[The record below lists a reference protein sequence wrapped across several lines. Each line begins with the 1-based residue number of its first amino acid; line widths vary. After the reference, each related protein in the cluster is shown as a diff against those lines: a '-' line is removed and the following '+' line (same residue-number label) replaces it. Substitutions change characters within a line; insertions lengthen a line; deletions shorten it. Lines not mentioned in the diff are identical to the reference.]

1 MDYLYDGSFEGL
13 LCCIYEHYYGERAE
27 GIFEK
32 SSYQQN
38 MLRQFRTLET
48 DGEKAARVYDAI
60 RGKIS
65 AEALRRVY
73 AVYLSAVPEKE
84 MKVLRYVVL
93 GFRMGAKVNLMHA
106 DPVVFDAQQAEKKVY
121 AERHR
126 YLGILRFSVI
136 RTGCPGG
143 SGISG
148 GPGSPGDGAAAT
160 GKTGTETF
168 RAEASGAEATGDDT
182 SESGSTTTG
191 AAGPAGSAAEVLY
204 ARLEP
209 DNDVIELM
217 APHFAD
223 RYKNDPFIL
232 HDLRREK
239 AVFSQGGHWY
249 VAALPKD
256 APVNLAQGER
266 EYRKLWKQYFE
277 TIAIRERT
285 NPRCQKLYMPVR
297 YWKHLTEMFL

>member
-1 MDYLYDGSFEGL
+1 MDYLYDGSFEGV
-13 LCCIYEHYYGERAE
+13 LCCIYAHYYGEKAE

-32 SSYQQN
+32 SCYQQN
-38 MLRQFRTLET
+38 MLRQFRMVET
-48 DGEKAARVYDAI
+48 DGDKAARVYDAI

-65 AEALRRVY
+65 SDALRRVY
-73 AVYLSAVPEKE
+73 AVYLCTEPEKE
-84 MKVLRYVVL
+84 MKILRYVEL
-93 GFRMGAKVNLMHA
+93 GFRMGAKVDLMHA

-136 RTGCPGG
+136 RAGG
-143 SGISG
+143 AGMDE
-148 GPGSPGDGAAAT
+148 GD
-160 GKTGTETF
+160 
-168 RAEASGAEATGDDT
+168 
-182 SESGSTTTG
+182 
-191 AAGPAGSAAEVLY
+191 PAEVLY

-209 DNDVIELM
+209 DNDVVELM

-249 VAALPKD
+249 VAVLPKD
-256 APVNLAQGER
+256 APVDLAQGER

-277 TIAIRERT
+277 TIAIRERI
-285 NPRCQKLYMPVR
+285 NPRCQKQYMPVR
-297 YWKHLTEMFL
+297 YWKHLTEMFG